1 MVTNV
6 LQDVLQALSST
17 ESAVVHAQLLVLL
30 VLELLQHVHLVLLV
44 NISTTP
50 NASQLVQ
57 QLLSTESVQT
67 FAQMASF

>member
-17 ESAVVHAQLLVLL
+17 ESAVVHAQLLALL
-30 VLELLQHVHLVLLV
+30 VLELLQHVHRVLLAS
-44 NISTTP
+44 ISTTP

-57 QLLSTESVQT
+57 QLLSTESAPT

>member
-1 MVTNV
+1 VVTNV

-17 ESAVVHAQLLVLL
+17 ESAVVHVQLLVLL

-44 NISTTP
+44 NISTTH

-57 QLLSTESVQT
+57 QLLSTESAPT